1 MKKKT
6 LFDNLNTIWQ
16 LTEVR
21 IRTRDKDT
29 IVYTVADDDEYE
41 FVRCGDQT
49 LLLLDRTQFD
59 LSHCVLRTI
68 EDRIVYLSKDGI
80 RYDLTYEI
88 KK

>member
-29 IVYTVADDDEYE
+29 IIYPVADDDEYE
-41 FVRCGDQT
+41 FVRNGDQL
-49 LLLLDRTQFD
+49 LLLLDKTQFD
-59 LSHCVLRTI
+59 LSHCVLWTVQ
-68 EDRIVYLSKDGI
+68 DHTVYLSKDGK
-80 RYDLTYEI
+80 RYDLKYET